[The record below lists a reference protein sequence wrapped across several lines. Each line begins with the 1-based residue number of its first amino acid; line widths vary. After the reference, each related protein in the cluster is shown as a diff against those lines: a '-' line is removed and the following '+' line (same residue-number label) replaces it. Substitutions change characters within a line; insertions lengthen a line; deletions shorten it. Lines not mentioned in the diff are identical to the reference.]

1 MSLRQFSCLT
11 GTTKLVLVRMFGGNF
26 TGLVGR
32 VSLKQLSFLIGPN
45 KLVFVCIIL
54 LLV

>member
-11 GTTKLVLVRMFGGNF
+11 GTTKLVLVRMFGGTF